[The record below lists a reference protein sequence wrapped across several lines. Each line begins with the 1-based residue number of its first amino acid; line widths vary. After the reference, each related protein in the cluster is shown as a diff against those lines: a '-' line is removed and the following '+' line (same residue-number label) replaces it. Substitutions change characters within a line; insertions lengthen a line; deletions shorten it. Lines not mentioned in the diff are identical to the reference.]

1 MIDTGLR
8 EGEGASGPHWSG
20 GRMEQNLVPQVFVS
34 DFFIYRG
41 FTTGA
46 MLTQVSGGA
55 PGDRWGECLSVV
67 QSLMHVAEVMAAN

>member
-1 MIDTGLR
+1 MLQDHIGVCVC
-8 EGEGASGPHWSG
+8 GGG

-46 MLTQVSGGA
+46 MLTLGSGGA
-55 PGDRWGECLSVV
+55 PGDRCLSVI
-67 QSLMHVAEVMAAN
+67 QSLVHVAELMATN

>member
-8 EGEGASGPHWSG
+8 EGEGASGSHWSRG
-20 GRMEQNLVPQVFVS
+20 WMEQNLVPQVFVS

-46 MLTQVSGGA
+46 RLTLVSGGA
-55 PGDRWGECLSVV
+55 PGDRWGDCLSVV
-67 QSLMHVAEVMAAN
+67 QSLVHVAKVMAAN